1 MLTVGITIDLDA
13 GIVNADAAKSGKR
26 MKRIKISTIR
36 RRELRQAAFEVLQLE
51 GMAGAT
57 LEKVAT
63 HAGVSKGIVLHYFSN
78 KQELFEHAM
87 REANVALGKAVIER
101 LKRAKTPLERLEAII
116 EANFEEQFFRPSI
129 CHAWLSLCA
138 EVPREPQ
145 LARIQRVIHSRMHSN
160 LMSALVHLLPPGECE
175 TVALAISALIDGL
188 WLRAG
193 LQSGGLARETALA
206 EMHDYLAHRLAPLR
220 VNKL

>member
-1 MLTVGITIDLDA
+1 MKLT
-13 GIVNADAAKSGKR
+13 
-26 MKRIKISTIR
+26 KISAIR
-36 RRELRQAAFEVLQLE
+36 RRELRQAAFEVLQQE

-63 HAGVSKGIVLHYFSN
+63 HAGASKGIVLHYFRN

-87 REANVALGKAVIER
+87 REANVALSEAVSGR
-101 LKRAKTPLERLEAII
+101 LKRATTPYERLEAVI
-116 EANFEEQFFRPSI
+116 EGNFEERFFRPSI

-145 LARIQRVIHSRMHSN
+145 LARIQTVIHARMRSN
-160 LMSALVHLLPPGECE
+160 LMSALVHLLPRAECE
-175 TVALAISALIDGL
+175 AVALAITALIDGL

-193 LQSGGLARETALA
+193 LQSQGFTREMALA
-206 EMHDYLAHRLAPLR
+206 QMRDYLHHRIPHGPER
-220 VNKL
+220 G